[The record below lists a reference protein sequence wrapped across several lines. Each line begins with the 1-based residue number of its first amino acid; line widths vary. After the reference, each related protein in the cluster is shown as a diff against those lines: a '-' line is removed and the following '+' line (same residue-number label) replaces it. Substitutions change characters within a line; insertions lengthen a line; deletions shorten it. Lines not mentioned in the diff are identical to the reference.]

1 MPPLSN
7 LEVISL
13 VDSFPYHHDES
24 VYAESQAHLYTFK
37 SHDKRGNLGYVLA
50 SSIEKL
56 RVYPD
61 KLVIDDANQTISI
74 SEEYDTVEKRST
86 MMNDLASEWRN
97 EKKFD
102 VLSGWRAELYAVYY
116 PSRELYFTF
125 ERSACS
131 ILGLVTYG
139 VHITGYIP
147 ATDTKPLRLW
157 VPRRSKTKSTYPGM
171 LDNTVA
177 GGISYPYGVFDTLI
191 KECGEEA
198 GFEAQLI
205 KEKAKSVGSVSY
217 YYIRT
222 AAAGG
227 ERGFLQPEVQY
238 IYDLELSEDSP
249 MPKPVDGEVQ
259 EFYLWDVDTVRQE
272 IAAGNFKPNT
282 ALGELIFSQI

>member
-1 MPPLSN
+1 
-7 LEVISL
+7 
-13 VDSFPYHHDES
+13 
-24 VYAESQAHLYTFK
+24 
-37 SHDKRGNLGYVLA
+37 
-50 SSIEKL
+50 
-56 RVYPD
+56 
-61 KLVIDDANQTISI
+61 
-74 SEEYDTVEKRST
+74 
-86 MMNDLASEWRN
+86 
-97 EKKFD
+97 
-102 VLSGWRAELYAVYY
+102 
-116 PSRELYFTF
+116 
-125 ERSACS
+125 
-131 ILGLVTYG
+131 
-139 VHITGYIP
+139 
-147 ATDTKPLRLW
+147 
-157 VPRRSKTKSTYPGM
+157 M

>member
-102 VLSGWRAELYAVYY
+102 VLSGLWMVRFYVL
-116 PSRELYFTF
+116 SYF
-125 ERSACS
+125 
-131 ILGLVTYG
+131 
-139 VHITGYIP
+139 
-147 ATDTKPLRLW
+147 
-157 VPRRSKTKSTYPGM
+157 
-171 LDNTVA
+171 N
-177 GGISYPYGVFDTLI
+177 
-191 KECGEEA
+191 
-198 GFEAQLI
+198 
-205 KEKAKSVGSVSY
+205 
-217 YYIRT
+217 
-222 AAAGG
+222 
-227 ERGFLQPEVQY
+227 
-238 IYDLELSEDSP
+238 
-249 MPKPVDGEVQ
+249 
-259 EFYLWDVDTVRQE
+259 
-272 IAAGNFKPNT
+272 
-282 ALGELIFSQI
+282 